1 MARQEKGEKVAV
13 KERLNFK
20 EPNGR
25 KFSKTVSGTDAAAAT
40 AAAAAIAKITVGTL
54 VSATQSSDVAVLPAV
69 AAGTYSDA
77 TFHFRKGTD
86 NANVHFEQLANSY
99 AEVVDGEETGNVDI
113 SNSDIQDY
121 KDAWSAMN
129 GGGWSLIEAHYV
141 K

>member
-1 MARQEKGEKVAV
+1 MAV
-13 KERLNFK
+13 KERLNFV

-25 KFSKTVSGTDAAAAT
+25 KFSKTVKGVDAAAAT

-54 VSATQSSDVAVLPAV
+54 ASATQTSDVAVLPTV

-99 AEVVDGEETGNVDI
+99 AESIDGAETGNVDI
-113 SNSDIQDY
+113 ANDDIVAY
-121 KDAWSAMN
+121 AGAWSTMN
-129 GGGWSLIEAHYV
+129 GGGWSLVEAHYV

>member
-1 MARQEKGEKVAV
+1 MAV

-25 KFSKTVSGTDAAAAT
+25 KFSKTVSGVDAAAAT
-40 AAAAAIAKITVGTL
+40 AAAAAIAKITVGTIT
-54 VSATQSSDVAVLPAV
+54 SATQSTDVATLPPV
-69 AAGTYSDA
+69 ATGDYSDA

-99 AEVVDGEETGNVDI
+99 AESVGGITTGNVDI
-113 SNSDIQDY
+113 NNGDIQNY
-121 KDAWSAMN
+121 AASWSTMN

>member
-1 MARQEKGEKVAV
+1 MAV

-25 KFSKTVSGTDAAAAT
+25 KFSKTAAGADAAAAT
-40 AAAAAIAKITVGTL
+40 AYAAQIALITVGTL
-54 VSATQSSDVAVLPAV
+54 VSATQTSDVAVLPPV

-99 AEVVDGEETGNVDI
+99 AEIIGGVETGNVDI
-113 SNSDIQDY
+113 SNGDIQGY
-121 KDAWSAMN
+121 AGGWSTAN
-129 GGGWSLIEAHYV
+129 GGGWTLIEAHYV

>member
-1 MARQEKGEKVAV
+1 MAV
-13 KERLNFK
+13 KETLNFK

-25 KFSKTVSGTDAAAAT
+25 KFRKTVSGADAAGAT

-86 NANVHFEQLANSY
+86 NANVHFEQLANAY
-99 AEVVDGEETGNVDI
+99 AESIDGTTTGNVDI
-113 SNSDIQDY
+113 GNADIQDY
-121 KDAWSAMN
+121 ADAWSAMN
-129 GGGWSLIEAHYV
+129 GGGWSLVEAHYV

>member
-1 MARQEKGEKVAV
+1 MAVR
-13 KERLNFK
+13 ERLNFV

-25 KFSKTVSGTDAAAAT
+25 KFSKSAAGADSAAAT
-40 AAAAAIAKITVGTL
+40 AYAAAIAKITVGTL
-54 VSATQSSDVAVLPAV
+54 VSATQTSDVAVLPAV

-99 AEVVDGEETGNVDI
+99 AEVIDGSPTGNVDI
-113 SNSDIQDY
+113 GNADIGDY
-121 KDAWSAMN
+121 ADGWSTAN

>member
-1 MARQEKGEKVAV
+1 MAV

-25 KFSKTVSGTDAAAAT
+25 KFSKNAAGADAAAAT
-40 AAAAAIAKITVGTL
+40 AYAAAIAKITVGTL
-54 VSATQSSDVAVLPAV
+54 VSATQTSDVAVLPTV
-69 AAGTYSDA
+69 GTGTYSDA

-99 AEVVDGEETGNVDI
+99 AEVVDGSATGNVDI
-113 SNSDIQDY
+113 SNGDIGEY
-121 KDAWSAMN
+121 AAAWSTSN
-129 GGGWSLIEAHYV
+129 GGGWSLVEGHYV